1 MKWVL
6 LAVGA
11 IILYWF
17 LRRLGREQSSVAYPT
32 LPPPQTV
39 SAPVAEPIFALRSPM
54 SLDEFYNQYYAA
66 DKIDRDFVAKVLQ
79 FVSKAGGIP
88 AEQLR
93 PEDRLDQLPK
103 HTLYRGIQFVEQM
116 LDAGIRR
123 KAIEQGV
130 PPVEFHLE
138 TLDDLIRQLE
148 PHHLE
153 AFSTHNLSGDS

>member
-17 LRRLGREQSSVAYPT
+17 LRRLGREQSSVPYPSD
-32 LPPPQTV
+32 PAQAIA
-39 SAPVAEPIFALRSPM
+39 APAAEPIFALRSPM
-54 SLDEFYNQYYAA
+54 SFDEFYDQYYAA
-66 DKIDRDFVAKVLQ
+66 DNIDRSFVRQVLEL
-79 FVSKAGGIP
+79 VSKAGGIP

-93 PEDRLDQLPK
+93 PEDRLDALPK
-103 HTLYRGIQFVEQM
+103 HMLYRGVQFVEKM

-123 KAIEQGV
+123 RATEHGI

-138 TLDDLIRQLE
+138 TIDDLIRQLE

-153 AFSTHNLSGDS
+153 AFKAHELSGDS